1 MTTHTRQ
8 AGAHTGHLYP
18 EVFEAAVSEVLA
30 QGGAPGLH
38 LPPVAVVALPQR
50 LLGLT
55 HIPASSCYNIT
66 RW

>member
-18 EVFEAAVSEVLA
+18 EVVEAAVSEVLA

-38 LPPVAVVALPQR
+38 LPPVAVVALPQ
-50 LLGLT
+50 
-55 HIPASSCYNIT
+55 
-66 RW
+66 

>member
-8 AGAHTGHLYP
+8 AGAHLYP
-18 EVFEAAVSEVLA
+18 EVVEAAVSEVLA

>member
-8 AGAHTGHLYP
+8 AGANTGHLDP
-18 EVFEAAVSEVLA
+18 EVVEAAVSEVLA

-55 HIPASSCYNIT
+55 HVPAS
-66 RW
+66 